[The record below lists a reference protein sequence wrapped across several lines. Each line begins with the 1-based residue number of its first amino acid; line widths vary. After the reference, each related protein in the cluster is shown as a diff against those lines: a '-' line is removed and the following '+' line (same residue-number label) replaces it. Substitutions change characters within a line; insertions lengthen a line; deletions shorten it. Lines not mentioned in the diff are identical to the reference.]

1 MNSTPPSA
9 SVRRTALKSV
19 MKPGAP
25 ACLPQLV
32 GEGLEVHEILQ
43 PLFDRTAEPLAD
55 EGAVDVALVEVDDV
69 VDRRALGRR
78 HTKLRS
84 SGITHIGLRPAW
96 TRRMLSKALR
106 NALAQFSHV
115 GPAVCGVIVMVSTLS
130 RGLSFEGGSST
141 ITSRPAPAMRLVMS
155 ALCRAISSTTGP
167 RHVLTRMAVGF
178 MRLSWRSE
186 IMSLVIDVRG
196 TWRVTTSDVLRSAT
210 SSTKRKPAACSS

>member
-141 ITSRPAPAMRLVMS
+141 ITSRPAPAMRHLPS
-155 ALCRAISSTTGP
+155 TQFLCCQASFFSVARISMT
-167 RHVLTRMAVGF
+167 AC
-178 MRLSWRSE
+178 
-186 IMSLVIDVRG
+186 
-196 TWRVTTSDVLRSAT
+196 SAT
-210 SSTKRKPAACSS
+210 ATELAPPLLAIGTPALRAASRSSVL